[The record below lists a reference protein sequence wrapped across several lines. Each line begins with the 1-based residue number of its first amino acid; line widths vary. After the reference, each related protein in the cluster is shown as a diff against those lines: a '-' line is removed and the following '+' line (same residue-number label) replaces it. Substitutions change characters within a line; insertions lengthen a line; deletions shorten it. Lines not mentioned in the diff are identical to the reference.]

1 MIESR
6 SMNAS
11 EPTMVSHASSPPKLL
26 ILPEDRSADARICTL
41 GHPRTSKPSRY
52 YFDPSKGIYEFTSI
66 AAPKST
72 RRSWLIGRKTGF
84 EREKVGAKYRSEE
97 ASTVETQDKDSARK
111 SDTGPLNGQES
122 THLQPISA
130 GYILKDAELLVATP
144 IDLLFLLLPSF
155 SNPTSAKGL
164 FLSADDLFEKVSE
177 DSKHFNQLTN
187 HERTRKAM
195 EERMQV
201 VCDSVDAGDEKM
213 YRLNEKRLLE
223 ELMCKAENMVEKG
236 LPASMEEKFV
246 RKALESPVG
255 VIRHED
261 SSLTETDIP
270 QAAKTPSESES
281 LESQG
286 SSATLKSETSAL
298 SVGTEI
304 TIPDDSSPTG
314 DDGELYHLLRIRTA
328 LSYMLS
334 AYIPLSLAARVE
346 SQLASAESPLRF
358 KPLDERLAS
367 ITKMRAEA
375 LAARS
380 LGDFSRKR
388 SMFEEDE
395 AAESRAERKR
405 RKEEEE
411 KMKKAGESR
420 SIRDLKKVDT
430 KGMKKMSDFFG
441 KGAAAK
447 KK

>member
-6 SMNAS
+6 SMIES
-11 EPTMVSHASSPPKLL
+11 EPRMAPHASNPPKLL

-41 GHPRTSKPSRY
+41 DHPRTSKPSRY
-52 YFDPSKGIYEFTSI
+52 YFDPNKGIYEFTSI
-66 AAPKST
+66 SAPKST
-72 RRSWLIGRKTGF
+72 CRSWLIGRKAGF
-84 EREKVGAKYRSEE
+84 EQEKVGARYRSEE
-97 ASTVETQDKDSARK
+97 ASTVKTQDEGSARK
-111 SDTGPLNGQES
+111 CENDSSKGKELTDLR
-122 THLQPISA
+122 PISA

-144 IDLLFLLLPSF
+144 IDFLFLLLPAF
-155 SNPTSAKGL
+155 CNTTSAKGL
-164 FLSADDLFEKVSE
+164 FLSADDLMEKLCE

-187 HERTRKAM
+187 HERTRKVM
-195 EERMQV
+195 EERMQAI
-201 VCDSVDAGDEKM
+201 CDSVDAGDEKM

-223 ELMCKAENMVEKG
+223 ELMCKARNMVEMG

-261 SSLTETDIP
+261 SSITETDAP
-270 QAAKTPSESES
+270 QAAKTPSESDS

-286 SSATLKSETSAL
+286 SSVTLKSENSAL
-298 SVGTEI
+298 SIGTEI
-304 TIPDDSSPTG
+304 TIPDDPSPTG